1 MSTTSYEQFL
11 ATLSEAAPPP
21 DLEPALRA
29 LWYDANGR
37 ADSALRAAMNDPGH
51 LGLRVCAYLHRKAGR
66 AEEARL
72 WYFRSGA
79 APWQGSPG
87 SEWQDIVHT
96 VLTER
101 VVRDAYI

>member
-1 MSTTSYEQFL
+1 MQSASYEQFL
-11 ATLSEAAPPP
+11 ATLSEPAPAV

-37 ADSALRAAMNDPGH
+37 DDSALRAANNDASH
-51 LGLRVCAYLHRKAGR
+51 LALRVRAYLHRKAGR
-66 AEEARL
+66 AEQARL

-79 APWQGSPG
+79 APWQGSPE

-96 VLTER
+96 VLTDR
-101 VVRDAYI
+101 VVRDAYT